1 MKNIKSKVI
10 SAAMASLMAVSAMSA
25 AAVTVSADWNK
36 TDTGY
41 TYTDSNGNKK
51 NGWQTID
58 GSKYFLGTN
67 GIRRTGF
74 KTIASSTYYFG
85 SDGKMRTGFQKI
97 KGSTYYFG
105 TDGKMRT
112 GKVKIDGK
120 TYRFDN
126 NGKLKGEA
134 SANLTASEV
143 LSKLKKELGSS
154 YTCDNVCT
162 QSELESFF
170 ELDMSKIESGVYE
183 NNEISAVYMDTAVIL
198 KVRDGYAKTAAAK
211 LQERY
216 NQIAS
221 YSFLGSYDNYKS
233 AQARLFVNGNYV
245 ALIILGKNADSEE
258 AASSEAEKID
268 AAWEKILG
276 SKGENI
282 ITVPEV
288 GELEDGLVL

>member
-10 SAAMASLMAVSAMSA
+10 STAMASLMAVSAMSA

-51 NGWQTID
+51 TGWQTID

-85 SDGKMRTGFQKI
+85 SDGKMRTEFQKI

-183 NNEISAVYMDTAVIL
+183 NNKISAVYMDTAVIL
-198 KVRDGYAKTAAAK
+198 KVKDGYAKTAAAK

-216 NQIAS
+216 DQIAS

-245 ALIILGKNADSEE
+245 ALIILGKDVSSE
-258 AASSEAEKID
+258 ATASSEAEKID
-268 AAWEKILG
+268 AAWEKIFG
-276 SKGENI
+276 SKGKNI
-282 ITVPEV
+282 ITIPEV

>member
-1 MKNIKSKVI
+1 MKSIKSKVI

-51 NGWQTID
+51 TGWQTID
-58 GSKYFLGTN
+58 GSKYFFGTN
-67 GIRRTGF
+67 GIRRTDF

-85 SDGKMRTGFQKI
+85 SDGKMRTGFQRI

-105 TDGKMRT
+105 NDGKMRT

-120 TYRFDN
+120 TYRFGND
-126 NGKLKGEA
+126 GKLKGKA
-134 SANLTASEV
+134 SATLTASEV

-154 YTCDNVCT
+154 YTCDNVST

-170 ELDMSKIESGVYE
+170 ELDMSKVESGVYE
-183 NNEISAVYMDTAVIL
+183 NNKISAVYMDTAVIL
-198 KVRDGYAKTAAAK
+198 KVKDGYAKTAAAK
-211 LQERY
+211 LQEHY
-216 NQIAS
+216 DQIAS
-221 YSFLGSYDNYKS
+221 YSFLGNYDNYKS
-233 AQARLFVNGNYV
+233 AQARLFVSGNYV
-245 ALIILGKNADSEE
+245 ALIILGKDVSSE
-258 AASSEAEKID
+258 ATASSEAEKID
-268 AAWEKILG
+268 VAWEKIFG